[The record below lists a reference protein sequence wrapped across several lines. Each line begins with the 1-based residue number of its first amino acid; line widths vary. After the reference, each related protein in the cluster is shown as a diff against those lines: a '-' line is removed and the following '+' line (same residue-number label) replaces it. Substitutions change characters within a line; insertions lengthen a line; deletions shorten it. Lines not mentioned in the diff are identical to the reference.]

1 MPLYEAFFERDKVR
15 WTVGAA
21 ALFAFMGTGTFKSIE
36 QALEAVENRY
46 EIFEPGKNQEQYKTV
61 YSNFTAIAFN
71 QK

>member
-1 MPLYEAFFERDKVR
+1 
-15 WTVGAA
+15 VGAA